1 MTAEIAPILASTT
14 IRPLT
19 PQTCATSS
27 TTRHASRKPRPGP
40 PYAFGMVIPK
50 NPASFSAFTFS
61 HGYCSDRS
69 TSAARGVLGTA
80 LDFVEVTGV
89 LDGLLL
95 VHVGLPGIVPSR
107 GHRHHDSLPPP
118 FTKRAEQAFMGKRI
132 SRCVGLLERD
142 RAQGGLAGGV
152 IRPM

>member
-1 MTAEIAPILASTT
+1 MTTEMAPMLASTT

-61 HGYCSDRS
+61 QGYCSDRS
-69 TSAARGVLGTA
+69 TSAAPGAMVSRAIARARFCSSCWGWFNVMKA
-80 LDFVEVTGV
+80 RLDAAPGNKIVFAHTLQNQEGER
-89 LDGLLL
+89 LRFA
-95 VHVGLPGIVPSR
+95 VGHQMRPCGPDDI
-107 GHRHHDSLPPP
+107 D
-118 FTKRAEQAFMGKRI
+118 
-132 SRCVGLLERD
+132 
-142 RAQGGLAGGV
+142 LAG
-152 IRPM
+152 